1 MVVTTKHQQQKNISH
16 IEIGTL
22 TTKMAAVALVA
33 SLSLIGCGKKADAT
47 AGAQMQAMP
56 VSVIEMQPTTVPI
69 SAEAVAQTEGA
80 KEVEVRPRV
89 GGILLK
95 KLFEE
100 GEPVKTGQAMFLIDP
115 VPFQI
120 ALSQAKAQLAQQK
133 ARVEQTSR
141 EAERLK
147 GLLATQSISQREY
160 DNATSDNA
168 VAVATVQQ
176 GEAMVR
182 EAELNLSYTTV
193 TAPSSGVAG
202 RFQFSEGA
210 LVAPNTSLLTTVVQI
225 SPIWVRF
232 SFSDSETAALGGR
245 LTEGTVKKVTLLL
258 PDGTEYKQQGKLNF
272 AASQID
278 PALGTQQLRATFDNA
293 DHKLLPGQFVRA
305 RVTTGTREGVYLV
318 PQTAVLTGDQGK
330 FVFVAESKDGKT
342 AAAVRPI
349 QEGGWQGTNWV
360 VLSGLKTGDKVIA
373 DNLIKVRPGAPVDPH
388 PLEVPAI
395 PADNKQAT
403 K

>member
-388 PLEVPAI
+388 PLEAPAI